1 MRGSVGAACPFSPPA
16 GRRWRQPD
24 EGRTL
29 PGDAGTIRAPL
40 VIHGIHTDGDRPCP
54 RHSQTAPE
62 KASSGIL
69 R

>member
-29 PGDAGTIRAPL
+29 PGDAGTIRAPSN
-40 VIHGIHTDGDRPCP
+40 DPWNPYEDRPCP

>member
-40 VIHGIHTDGDRPCP
+40 VIHRIHTKIVPALVIPRRHRERRPAV
-54 RHSQTAPE
+54 S
-62 KASSGIL
+62 
-69 R
+69 